1 MKKEW
6 QRKLMG
12 QRKNNKLTD
21 GRSRLK
27 KNSKEWRAIF
37 LEEEGYIR

>member
-21 GRSRLK
+21 GRSQLK
-27 KNSKEWRAIF
+27 KNSKEWRDIF

>member
-27 KNSKEWRAIF
+27 KNLKEWRDIF